1 MIAARLIA
9 ATRPVADTGLNTG
22 EDLIAY
28 CARVSNPAN
37 QNNPDTMG
45 LLRYLIRHRHWSPFE
60 MAHAVV
66 EVECPRDIA
75 RQILRHRSF
84 SFQEFSQRYAEVLAD
99 PEFRQA
105 RLQDHKNRQSS
116 IQTDDAALHAAW
128 MSSQVRVWDAASEAY
143 KAALAAGIAKEVARA
158 LLPEGLTPSRLY
170 MAGSLRSFIH
180 YLDVREGNG
189 TQAEHVE
196 VARAIRAALVQEFP
210 NVMGVAG

>member
-1 MIAARLIA
+1 M
-9 ATRPVADTGLNTG
+9 TY
-22 EDLIAY
+22 DL
-28 CARVSNPAN
+28 
-37 QNNPDTMG
+37 
-45 LLRYLIRHRHWSPFE
+45 
-60 MAHAVV
+60 
-66 EVECPRDIA
+66 EVEHASHNFVGNGIVV
-75 RQILRHRSF
+75 HN
-84 SFQEFSQRYAEVLAD
+84 SQRYAEVLAD
-99 PEFRQA
+99 PEFRRA

-128 MSSQVRVWDAASEAY
+128 MSSQLRVWDAASEAY

-158 LLPEGLTPSRLY
+158 LLPEGLTQSRLY